1 MQRVIWFLVIL
12 LAPLCVSAEPAP
24 IVVLTLNG
32 AIGPAT
38 ADYFH
43 RGLDRAVQQG
53 AQLVV
58 VQMDTPGGLDTSMRA
73 MIKDILAA
81 PLPVAFFVMPSGARA
96 ASAGTYLLY
105 ASHIAAMAPA
115 TNLGAATP
123 VQIGG
128 ESPEKRPSDAKKRPV
143 SDGEQSRGEATN
155 DTLHRKSVHDAI
167 AYIRSLAQLRGR
179 NAQWAEKA
187 VDQAASLPAEDAL
200 RLKVVDLIASDLP
213 DLLKKVDGRT
223 FVVQGVERRLH
234 TEGATIVQFVP
245 DWRSRLLA
253 VITDP
258 SIAYVLMLIGMYG
271 LLFEFYN
278 PGMVLPGV
286 VGAICLLIATYAFQL
301 LPVNYAGL
309 ALILLGIAFMV
320 TEHFVASFGSL
331 GIGGA
336 IAFVLGSVMLIET
349 DVPGYGVP
357 WTVVAIVTASSAA
370 FFVFAIGMALRARR
384 RPVVTGAEGLIGA
397 HGEVIQRIDGQWWAR
412 VRSETWKVRSQNE
425 LQLNQRVLV
434 TGMDGL
440 ILSVEPEHPRNQGE

>member
-1 MQRVIWFLVIL
+1 MQRVILFLALL

-24 IVVLTLNG
+24 IVVLTVNG

-43 RGLDRAVQQG
+43 RGLDRAAQQG

-58 VQMDTPGGLDTSMRA
+58 VQMDTPGGLDSSMRA

-81 PLPVAFFVMPSGARA
+81 PLPVAFFVAPSGARA

-128 ESPEKRPSDAKKRPV
+128 ESPEKRTPDAKKPPV
-143 SDGEQSRGEATN
+143 SGEQDRGEATN
-155 DTLHRKSVHDAI
+155 DTLHRKAVHDAT

-187 VDQAASLPAEDAL
+187 VDQAASLPAEDAV
-200 RLKVVDLIASDLP
+200 RLKVVDLMANDLP
-213 DLLKKVDGRT
+213 DLLKKVDGRA
-223 FVVQGVERRLH
+223 FEVQGVERRLH
-234 TEGATIVQFVP
+234 TEGAPIVQSVP

-301 LPVNYAGL
+301 MPVNFTGL
-309 ALILLGIAFMV
+309 ALIILGVAFMV

-357 WTVVAIVTASSAA
+357 WTVVAIVTASSVV
-370 FFVFAIGMALRARR
+370 FFAFAIGMALRTRR
-384 RPVVTGAEGLIGA
+384 RPVVTGAEGLIGT
-397 HGEVIQRIDGQWWAR
+397 HGEVIECIDGQWWAR
-412 VRSETWKVRSQNE
+412 VRSETWKVRSESE
-425 LQLNQRVLV
+425 LQPHQRVVV

-440 ILSVEPEHPRNQGE
+440 TLSVEPEHPRNQGE

>member
-1 MQRVIWFLVIL
+1 MQRVILFLVFF
-12 LAPLCVSAEPAP
+12 LAPFCVSAEPAP
-24 IVVLTLNG
+24 IVVLTVNG

-43 RGLDRAVQQG
+43 RGLDRAAQQG

-58 VQMDTPGGLDTSMRA
+58 VQMDTPGGLDSSMRA

-81 PLPVAFFVMPSGARA
+81 PLPVAFFVTPSGARA

-128 ESPEKRPSDAKKRPV
+128 ESPEKRPSDAKKE
-143 SDGEQSRGEATN
+143 GEPTN
-155 DTLHRKSVHDAI
+155 DTLHRKSVHDAT
-167 AYIRSLAQLRGR
+167 AYIKSLAQLRGR
-179 NAQWAEKA
+179 NAQWAENA
-187 VDQAASLPAEDAL
+187 VDRAASLPAEDAL

-213 DLLKKVDGRT
+213 DLLKKLDGRV
-223 FVVQGVERRLH
+223 FVLQGVEHRLH
-234 TEGATIVQFVP
+234 TEGAPIVQIAP

-271 LLFEFYN
+271 LLFELYN

-286 VGAICLLIATYAFQL
+286 VGAICLLIAIYAFQL
-301 LPVNYAGL
+301 LPVNYTGL
-309 ALILLGIAFMV
+309 ALILLGVAFMV
-320 TEHFVASFGSL
+320 AEHFVASFGSL

-357 WTVVAIVTASSAA
+357 WTLVAIVTASSAA
-370 FFVFAIGMALRARR
+370 FLVFAIGMALRARR

-397 HGEVIQRIDGQWWAR
+397 HGEVIERIDGQWWAR
-412 VRSETWKVRSQNE
+412 VRSESWKVRSQGE
-425 LQLNQRVLV
+425 LQANQRVLV

-440 ILSVEPEHPRNQGE
+440 ILNVEPEHSRNQGE

>member
-1 MQRVIWFLVIL
+1 MQRAILFLAIF

-24 IVVLTLNG
+24 IVVLTVNG

-43 RGLDRAVQQG
+43 RGLDRAVLQG

-58 VQMDTPGGLDTSMRA
+58 VQMDTPGGLDSSMRA
-73 MIKDILAA
+73 MIKDVLAA

-128 ESPEKRPSDAKKRPV
+128 ESPEKRPSDAKKRPAAEEK
-143 SDGEQSRGEATN
+143 DRGEATN

-179 NAQWAEKA
+179 NVQWAEKA

-200 RLKVVDLIASDLP
+200 RLKVVDLIANDLP

-223 FVVQGVERRLH
+223 LVVQGVERRLH
-234 TEGATIVQFVP
+234 TEGAAIVQLVP

-357 WTVVAIVTASSAA
+357 WTVVAIVTAGSAV
-370 FFVFAIGMALRARR
+370 FFFFAIGMALRARR
-384 RPVVTGAEGLIGA
+384 RPVVTGAEGLIGI
-397 HGEVIQRIDGQWWAR
+397 HGEVIEVIDGQWWAR
-412 VRSETWKVRSQNE
+412 VRSETWKVRSQSD
-425 LQLNQRVLV
+425 LQPHQRVLV

-440 ILSVEPEHPRNQGE
+440 TLSVEPEHPRNQGE